1 MRIMGFTDRE
11 RFIQIMTVMITSENA
26 KKVPRDA
33 RQSILDYL
41 RKKHCPS
48 ITAEDWHDIADG
60 INHNQ
65 KMIIGSKLKNTN
77 HTMSEDSSDI
87 QGDPALT
94 SLDRE
99 IRDSMKD
106 ITDEQW
112 SDLEKSCKEQGLGGT
127 FDKIFKMKKDYD
139 EGR

>member
-1 MRIMGFTDRE
+1 MGFTDRE
-11 RFIQIMTVMITSENA
+11 RFIQIMTVMITSETA
-26 KKVPRDA
+26 KKIPRDT
-33 RQSILDYL
+33 RQAILDYL

-48 ITAEDWHDIADG
+48 ITAEDWHEIADG

-65 KMIIGSKLKNTN
+65 KMIIGTMLKDSNVS
-77 HTMSEDSSDI
+77 MSDNAGDI

-94 SLDRE
+94 SLDRKVRE
-99 IRDSMKD
+99 SIKD

-112 SDLEKSCKEQGLGGT
+112 SDLEKSCKEQGMSGT

>member
-33 RQSILDYL
+33 RQAILDYL

-48 ITAEDWHDIADG
+48 ITAEDWHEIAEG

-65 KMIIGSKLKNTN
+65 KMIIGSMLKNTN
-77 HTMSEDSSDI
+77 HTMSDDSSDI

-94 SLDRE
+94 TLDRK
-99 IRDSMKD
+99 IRESMKE

-127 FDKIFKMKKDYD
+127 FDKIFKMKRDYD

>member
-1 MRIMGFTDRE
+1 MGFTDRE
-11 RFIQIMTVMITSENA
+11 RFIQIMTVMITSETA
-26 KKVPRDA
+26 KKIPRDA

-41 RKKHCPS
+41 RKRHCPKV
-48 ITAEDWHDIADG
+48 TAKDWNEIAEG

-65 KMIIGSKLKNTN
+65 KMIIGSMLKDIN
-77 HTMSEDSSDI
+77 HSMSENNSDI

-94 SLDRE
+94 VLDRS
-99 IRDSMKD
+99 IREQFKD

-112 SDLEKSCKEQGLGGT
+112 ADLQKSCKEQGLGDL
-127 FDKIFKMKKDYD
+127 FDKVFKMKNDYD

>member
-33 RQSILDYL
+33 RQAILDYL

-65 KMIIGSKLKNTN
+65 KMIIGSMLKNTN

-112 SDLEKSCKEQGLGGT
+112 SELEKSCKEQGLGGT

>member
-1 MRIMGFTDRE
+1 MRIMPFTDRE
-11 RFIQIMTVMITSENA
+11 RFIQIMTVMITSETA
-26 KKVPRDA
+26 KKFPREA

-48 ITAEDWHDIADG
+48 VTAEVWHEIAEG

-65 KMIIGSKLKNTN
+65 KMIIGSMLKNTDLS
-77 HTMSEDSSDI
+77 MSENAGDI
-87 QGDPALT
+87 QNDPALT
-94 SLDRE
+94 TLDRNFRE
-99 IRDSMKD
+99 QFKE

-112 SDLEKSCKEQGLGGT
+112 SDLERSCKEQGLGNL
-127 FDKIFKMKKDYD
+127 FDKVFKLKKDYD

>member
-33 RQSILDYL
+33 RQAILDYL

-48 ITAEDWHDIADG
+48 ITAEDWHEIADG

-65 KMIIGSKLKNTN
+65 KMIIGSMLKNTN
-77 HTMSEDSSDI
+77 HTMSEDSSAI

-94 SLDRE
+94 VFDRK

-106 ITDEQW
+106 ISDEQW

-127 FDKIFKMKKDYD
+127 FDKIFKMKKEYD

>member
-1 MRIMGFTDRE
+1 MGFTDRE

-26 KKVPRDA
+26 KKVPREA
-33 RQSILDYL
+33 RQAILDYL

-48 ITAEDWHDIADG
+48 ITAEDWHEIADG

-65 KMIIGSKLKNTN
+65 KMIIGSMLKGTH

-94 SLDRE
+94 TLDRE
-99 IRDSMKD
+99 IRESMKD

-112 SDLEKSCKEQGLGGT
+112 SDLEKSCKEQGLGKT
-127 FDKIFKMKKDYD
+127 FDKILKLKKDYD

>member
-1 MRIMGFTDRE
+1 MGFKDRE
-11 RFIQIMTVMITSENA
+11 RFIQIMTVMITSETA
-26 KKVPRDA
+26 KKIPRDA

-41 RKKHCPS
+41 RKRHCPKV
-48 ITAEDWHDIADG
+48 TAKDWNEIAEG

-65 KMIIGSKLKNTN
+65 KMIIGSMLKDTN
-77 HTMSEDSSDI
+77 HSMSENNSDI

-94 SLDRE
+94 VLDRS
-99 IRDSMKD
+99 IREQFKD

-112 SDLEKSCKEQGLGGT
+112 ADLQKSCKEQGLGDL
-127 FDKIFKMKKDYD
+127 FDKVFKMKNDYD

>member
-33 RQSILDYL
+33 RQAILDYL

-48 ITAEDWHDIADG
+48 ITAEDWHEIADG

-65 KMIIGSKLKNTN
+65 KMIIGSMLKNTN

-94 SLDRE
+94 VFDRK

-106 ITDEQW
+106 ISDEQW

-127 FDKIFKMKKDYD
+127 FDKIFKMKRDYD

>member
-1 MRIMGFTDRE
+1 MGFTDRE

-33 RQSILDYL
+33 RQAILDYL

-65 KMIIGSKLKNTN
+65 KMIIGSMLKNTN

-94 SLDRE
+94 SLDRK
-99 IRDSMKD
+99 IRESMKD

>member
-1 MRIMGFTDRE
+1 MGFTDRE

-33 RQSILDYL
+33 RQAILDYL

-48 ITAEDWHDIADG
+48 ITAEDWHEIADG

-65 KMIIGSKLKNTN
+65 KMIIGSMLKNTN
-77 HTMSEDSSDI
+77 HTMSDDSSDI

-94 SLDRE
+94 TLDRK
-99 IRDSMKD
+99 IRESMKD

>member
-1 MRIMGFTDRE
+1 MSFTDRE

-26 KKVPRDA
+26 KKIPREA
-33 RQSILDYL
+33 RQSMLDYL
-41 RKKHCPS
+41 RKKHCPN
-48 ITAEDWHDIADG
+48 ITAEDWHEIAEG

-65 KMIIGSKLKNTN
+65 KMIISSMIKDTN
-77 HTMSEDSSDI
+77 HAMSENAGDI

-99 IRDSMKD
+99 MRGQFKD

-112 SDLEKSCKEQGLGGT
+112 GDLEKSCKELGMGNL
-127 FDKIFKMKKDYD
+127 FDKVFKLKKDYD

>member
-33 RQSILDYL
+33 RQAILDYL

-48 ITAEDWHDIADG
+48 ITAEDWHEIADG

-65 KMIIGSKLKNTN
+65 KMIIGSMLKNTN

-87 QGDPALT
+87 QVDPALT
-94 SLDRE
+94 TLDRE

-112 SDLEKSCKEQGLGGT
+112 SELEKSCKEQGLGGT
-127 FDKIFKMKKDYD
+127 FDKIFKMKRDYD

>member
-1 MRIMGFTDRE
+1 MGFTDRE

-33 RQSILDYL
+33 RQAILDYL

-48 ITAEDWHDIADG
+48 ITAEDWHEIADG

-65 KMIIGSKLKNTN
+65 KMIIGSMLKNTN

-94 SLDRE
+94 SLDRK
-99 IRDSMKD
+99 IRESMKD

>member
-33 RQSILDYL
+33 RQAILDYL

-65 KMIIGSKLKNTN
+65 KMIIGSMLKNTN

-94 SLDRE
+94 TLDRE
-99 IRDSMKD
+99 IRESFKD

-112 SDLEKSCKEQGLGGT
+112 SDLEKSCKEQGLGET

>member
-1 MRIMGFTDRE
+1 MGFTDRE

-33 RQSILDYL
+33 RQAILDYL

-48 ITAEDWHDIADG
+48 ITAEDWHEIADG

-65 KMIIGSKLKNTN
+65 KMIIGSMLKNTN

-94 SLDRE
+94 SLDRK
-99 IRDSMKD
+99 IRESMKD

-112 SDLEKSCKEQGLGGT
+112 SELEKSCKEQGLGGT

>member
-1 MRIMGFTDRE
+1 MGFTDRE

-33 RQSILDYL
+33 RQAILDYL

-48 ITAEDWHDIADG
+48 ITAEDWHEIADG

-65 KMIIGSKLKNTN
+65 KMIIGSMLKNTN

-94 SLDRE
+94 TLDRK
-99 IRDSMKD
+99 IRESMKE

>member
-1 MRIMGFTDRE
+1 MGFTDRE

-33 RQSILDYL
+33 RQAILDYL

-48 ITAEDWHDIADG
+48 ITAEDWHEIADG

-65 KMIIGSKLKNTN
+65 KMIIGSMLKNTN

-94 SLDRE
+94 TLDRE
-99 IRDSMKD
+99 IRESFKD

-112 SDLEKSCKEQGLGGT
+112 SDLEKSCKEQGLGET